1 MLHRSSM
8 RVGVLA
14 VGLAGLICGA
24 VTASTASAT
33 TPPFELTFVG
43 WHEPDPASPA
53 GFTHVGT
60 FAASGAFCASG
71 RIKTLSVTDSAP
83 GNAQASRLLA
93 CEDGSG
99 TATALVSPVQNE
111 HGGIGNWR
119 IVGGAGAYE
128 KLRGH
133 GTFTSVRTGGDP
145 LNEFTLDF
153 RSAWTG
159 TADLDD
165 AAPTVGVS
173 TAAATKLRRPTG
185 AYSVKLALALQ
196 DNIEGNPVSYTVRVT
211 AAGVELA
218 RKFGTSETA
227 TLVLN
232 LRIRPRARVKAV
244 RLLLSA
250 EDPVGNEAT
259 TSRSLRLPR

>member
-1 MLHRSSM
+1 MQRRSM
-8 RVGVLA
+8 WAGALA
-14 VGLAGLICGA
+14 VALACPVGGA
-24 VTASTASAT
+24 VTAGAASTAA
-33 TPPFELTFVG
+33 PPFELTFVG

-53 GFTHVGT
+53 GFSHVGT
-60 FAASGAFCASG
+60 FTASGGFCASG
-71 RIKTLSVTDSAP
+71 RVKTLSVTGYTP

-111 HGGIGNWR
+111 HGGIGTWR

-128 KLRGH
+128 RLRGH
-133 GTFTSVRTGGDP
+133 GTFASVRTGGDP
-145 LNEFTLDF
+145 LDELTIDF

-165 AAPTVGVS
+165 RAPTIGVS
-173 TAAATKLRRPTG
+173 GAAAAKLRRPTG
-185 AYSVKLALALQ
+185 AYTVKLALGLR
-196 DNIEGNPVSYTVRVT
+196 DDVEGNPVSYTLRVT
-211 AAGVELA
+211 AGGVELA
-218 RKFGTSETA
+218 RKFGTAA
-227 TLVLN
+227 TTTLPLS
-232 LRIRPRARVKAV
+232 LRIRPSARVKAV

-259 TSRSLRLPR
+259 LSRSLRLPR